1 MTIQWTE
8 KEAEAIRKMAK
19 EKDMPE
25 EAVIRQAI
33 RLYQLH
39 DHNLQKGY
47 RPAWLNKQGE
57 VVPEEIG
64 GCMGD

>member
-1 MTIQWTE
+1 
-8 KEAEAIRKMAK
+8 MAK
-19 EKDMPE
+19 EKDMSE
-25 EAVIRQAI
+25 EAVVRQAI